1 MRKMYGSAEY
11 ADKSI
16 AAALFGLKHA
26 DHLGRGREKYPI
38 TGIRRD
44 GTTVIAQAVVLER
57 QWAR

>member
-1 MRKMYGSAEY
+1 MYGSAEY

-57 QWAR
+57 QWSR